1 MQHENPAMKTIKIT
15 ILLAVSLVLWSQ
27 ISPAQTSLQFD
38 GTSAY
43 VDMGAA
49 TNTLGAT
56 NFTIECWF
64 KRTGAGITASTGGGG
79 ISGVPIVTKGKG
91 ESESPGLNCN
101 YFLGVTTGNK
111 LTADFEEV
119 SGPNHPLAGT
129 LTVTSDVWHH
139 AALTYDGTNFV
150 LYLDGVL
157 DNSVA
162 ASGIPDYTS
171 KQNAGIGTSMTSK
184 GAAGGF
190 FAGDIDEVRIWNYAR
205 SQTEIQA
212 AMNTE
217 ITSAPGLL
225 GRWGLNDGSGAVATN
240 SVAGSPDG
248 TIHNATWTSDMPF
261 LPQTVSLTAPANGA
275 VITINSTVTLSATAT
290 STGIVSKVEFF
301 ANGSKLGEDTSSPYT
316 WDWTPSV
323 PGAMALTAVM
333 SDNTSLMTTSSVVNV
348 TVVGPPV
355 VQEQSPADVRIFAGA
370 TPTLQV
376 SAFGPG
382 TLAYQWSL
390 NSSPIPGATSPTYI
404 VTDTSSVGAN
414 TYSCTI
420 TNSYGPTTATP
431 ITVTVLNDPTAS
443 YPAQVLSD
451 HPIAYY
457 RMNETSG
464 TTAYDYTGGNNAI
477 YTNVDLN
484 FTGYNPGQ
492 EPDETAV
499 LFGNHGADNNYAGNV
514 PSYLTF
520 ATNSG
525 NAEFSVEAWITQYFS
540 SVNDGIVT
548 LGYGG
553 ANQFILDTGA
563 TGGFLRFGVRN
574 AANVSFTANSSISIA
589 NDGLWHHLVG
599 VCDEA
604 GGHLYLYMDGVQIA
618 SGTITPDSG
627 IWPSSVPLSIGAR
640 QSGNNIPVTYD
651 YQFVGAIDD
660 VAIYNQA
667 LSAAQV
673 QSHYF
678 ASGASPVIMQITP
691 SSQNV
696 NQGDNATFTV
706 SASGTPPLSYQW
718 YDNNNNPISWGTSA
732 TITITNVQPG
742 QAGSYSVAVNDL
754 YAGPTTTNAS
764 LIVESGAPAIG
775 VDIQPANVT
784 SYVGTLNTFNVTV
797 YGSEPL
803 YYQWYQDGS
812 PVLNATNTSYTVAA
826 LSGTHTYWVTATNSF
841 NSVTSGTATAVG
853 VPVTF
858 VNTSNYTSNLKITF
872 GGYNRATG
880 VTNFPVLVRL
890 STNVPG
896 FSYAQFASPIGA
908 DLTFTY
914 LTNLIAL
921 PYEIEQWNPVGESIV
936 WVQVPSISS
945 TNDYIMAYW
954 GNPAQ
959 TNAADSNTN
968 GAVWKLPLSAKSD
981 FDLVWHLNQ
990 TNFPFAD
997 STLQDPATSGI
1008 VGSSVAGFAGAG
1020 LGFDG
1025 ITNYLDA
1032 GPLNLTNSFTLSA
1045 WINISPSVPNIQTI
1059 WASKPGG
1066 GTENGFAMNVNNY
1079 NTTDGALRFIT
1090 GNGSSSAATTSP
1102 AGSVTFGQWHLV
1114 TVAVDTTANTDRLY
1128 VDGNDVTL
1136 GNNAILANSSKTN
1149 DVFLGVALDHFFS
1162 FVGAM
1167 DEARIASVLRS
1178 PDWIWASWATV
1189 ATNASFAAYSPVI
1202 STVAGPV
1209 FLNFNVSGANMMLSW
1224 SQGTLQSAD
1233 QVQGPYTDVAGAV
1246 SPYTVSFTETQKF
1259 YRIKVSP

>member
-1 MQHENPAMKTIKIT
+1 
-15 ILLAVSLVLWSQ
+15 VSLVLWSQ
-27 ISPAQTSLQFD
+27 TSLAQTSLQFD
-38 GTSAY
+38 GASAY

-64 KRTGAGITASTGGGG
+64 KRTGTGTTATTGNGGVT
-79 ISGVPIVTKGKG
+79 GVPIVTKGKG

-101 YFLGVTTGNK
+101 YFLAVTTGNK
-111 LTADFEEV
+111 LTADFEDV

-139 AALTYDGTNFV
+139 AALTYDGTNLV
-150 LYLDGVL
+150 LYLDGML

-162 ASGIPDYTS
+162 ASGVPDYTS
-171 KQNAGIGTSMTSK
+171 RQHAGIGTSMTST
-184 GAAGGF
+184 GVAGGF

-205 SQTEIQA
+205 SQADIQA

-217 ITSAPGLL
+217 IESVSGLL

-261 LPQTVSLTAPANGA
+261 LPQTVSLIAPTNGA
-275 VITINSTVTLSATAT
+275 AIVINTTVTLSAIAS
-290 STGIVSKVEFF
+290 STGTVSKVEFF

-316 WDWTPSV
+316 WDWTPSAT
-323 PGAMALTAVM
+323 GAVGLTAVV
-333 SDNTSLMTTSSVVNV
+333 SDNTSLMTTSAVVNV
-348 TVVGPPV
+348 TVVGPPIV
-355 VQEQSPADVRIFAGA
+355 LEQSPADVQVFAGA

-390 NSSPIPGATSPTYI
+390 NSSPIAGATSSTYV

-420 TNSYGPTTATP
+420 TNSYGPTSATP
-431 ITVTVLNDPTAS
+431 ITVTVLNDPTAP
-443 YPAQVLSD
+443 YPDQVLSD
-451 HPIAYY
+451 HPVAYY
-457 RMNETSG
+457 RLNETSG
-464 TTAYDYTGGNNAI
+464 TTAYDYAGGNNAI
-477 YTNVDLN
+477 YTNVDLGYP
-484 FTGYNPGQ
+484 GYNPSQ
-492 EPDETAV
+492 EPGETAG
-499 LFGNHGADNNYAGNV
+499 LFGNHGADNNYAGNG
-514 PSYLTF
+514 PSFLTF

-525 NAEFSVEAWITQYFS
+525 NAEFSIEAWVTQFFS
-540 SVNDGIVT
+540 SANDGIVT
-548 LGYGG
+548 FGYGG
-553 ANQFILDTGA
+553 ASQFNLDTGA
-563 TGGFLRFGVRN
+563 PGGYLRFGVHN
-574 AANVSFTANSSISIA
+574 AANVSFTANSSVSIA
-589 NDGLWHHLVG
+589 NDGLWHHVVG

-651 YQFVGAIDD
+651 YQFIGAIDD

-667 LSAAQV
+667 LSGAQV

-678 ASGASPVIMQITP
+678 ASGAPPIITQITP
-691 SSQNV
+691 SSQNI

-718 YDNNNNPISWGTSA
+718 YDNNNNPISWGTNA
-732 TITITNVQPG
+732 AITLTNVQPG

-754 YAGPTTTNAS
+754 YAGPVTTNAS
-764 LIVESGAPAIG
+764 LTVESGAPTIG

-784 SYVGTLNTFNVTV
+784 SYVGTLNTFTVTV

-812 PVLNATNTSYTVAA
+812 PVLNATNMSYTVAA
-826 LSGTHTYWVTATNSF
+826 LNGTHTYRVTATNSF

-858 VNTSNYTSNLKITF
+858 VNTSNYTSNLKISF
-872 GGYNRATG
+872 SGYNRTTG

-908 DLTFTY
+908 DLTFTD

-921 PYEIEQWNPVGESIV
+921 PYEIEQWNPAGESIV
-936 WVQVPSISS
+936 WVQVPLISS

-959 TNAADSNTN
+959 TNAAASNTN
-968 GAVWKLPLSAKSD
+968 GAVWKTPLSDKSD
-981 FDLVWHLNQ
+981 FNFVWHLNQ

-997 STLQDPATSGI
+997 SSLQDPATNGI
-1008 VGSSVAGFAGAG
+1008 AGSSAAGYAGAG
-1020 LGFDG
+1020 LSFDG

-1032 GPLNLTNSFTLSA
+1032 GPLNLTNSFTLSV
-1045 WINISPSVPNIQTI
+1045 WINISPSAPNIQTI
-1059 WASKPGG
+1059 WASKAGG
-1066 GTENGFAMNVNNY
+1066 GTQNGFAMNVNDY

-1090 GNGSSSAATTSP
+1090 GNGSSTAATTS
-1102 AGSVTFGQWHLV
+1102 AGGSVTFGQWHLV
-1114 TVAVDTTANTDRLY
+1114 TAAVNTTANTDRIY

-1136 GNNAILANSSKTN
+1136 GQNSILASSSKTN
-1149 DVFLGVALDHFFS
+1149 DVFLGVALDHFFP
-1162 FVGAM
+1162 FVGTM
-1167 DEARIASVLRS
+1167 DEARISSVLRS

-1189 ATNASFAAYSPVI
+1189 ATNSSFAAYSPVT
-1202 STVAGPV
+1202 STVGVPV
-1209 FLNFNVSGANMMLSW
+1209 TLDFHTSGGSMILDW

-1233 QVQGPYTDVAGAV
+1233 QVQGPYTDVVGAV
-1246 SPYTVSFTETQKF
+1246 PPYTVSFTEAQKF
-1259 YRIKVSP
+1259 YRVRVSP